1 MIKYNSKGFTLI
13 ELLVVTAIVG
23 VLAVLSATVFN
34 SILKS
39 QNKTA
44 VINEARQNGDL
55 AMDKFERDIKQASNV
70 TFDIAIPTKVEI
82 ELDGPD
88 AIWRCDDPIIG
99 EITRDYNGS
108 VGSVLNQDA
117 ITGIKLIAGSCK
129 FTVRGT
135 GQSQLVTWEFDLTQR
150 RTSAGKAEFEIE
162 VPFRTSVGTRA
173 TR

>member
-1 MIKYNSKGFTLI
+1 MVSDNSKGFTLI

-55 AMDKFERDIKQASNV
+55 AMDKFERDIKQARNV
-70 TFDIAIPTKVEI
+70 NLTSATEVEI
-82 ELDGPD
+82 VLDGPN
-88 AIWRCDDPIIG
+88 AIWVCNG
-99 EITRDYNGS
+99 NNITRQGE
-108 VGSVLNQDA
+108 SVLNRDA
-117 ITGIKLIAGSCK
+117 ITGIMLVTNSCE
-129 FTVRGT
+129 FSVSGT
-135 GQSQLVTWEFDLTQR
+135 GQIQLVTWKFKLTQR
-150 RTSAGKAEFEIE
+150 RVSVGKAEFEIE

>member
-1 MIKYNSKGFTLI
+1 MISTHSKGFTLI
-13 ELLVVTAIVG
+13 ELLVVTALVG

-70 TFDIAIPTKVEI
+70 TFDSPIPPSTKVTKVTI
-82 ELDGPD
+82 DLDGPVD
-88 AIWRCDDPIIG
+88 AIWECTG
-99 EITRDYNGS
+99 NEITRNS
-108 VGSVLNQDA
+108 LSVLNQDTTNGIML
-117 ITGIKLIAGSCK
+117 ITDSCEFIEGGSS
-129 FTVRGT
+129 
-135 GQSQLVTWEFDLTQR
+135 QSQLVTWEFDLTQR
-150 RTSAGKAEFEIE
+150 RTSVGKAEFEIK

-173 TR
+173 NK

>member
-1 MIKYNSKGFTLI
+1 MITTHSKGFTLI

-23 VLAVLSATVFN
+23 VLAVVSATVFN

-70 TFDIAIPTKVEI
+70 TFDILIPTEVKI

-88 AIWRCDDPIIG
+88 AIWECVNIAGVD
-99 EITRDYNGS
+99 EIRRNTK
-108 VGSVLNQDA
+108 SVLNQDP
-117 ITGIKLIAGSCK
+117 ISGIKLIAGSCK
-129 FTVRGT
+129 FAVSGT
-135 GQSQLVTWEFDLTQR
+135 GQSQLVTWEFKLTQR
-150 RTSAGKAEFEIE
+150 RTSVGKAEFEIE

>member
-1 MIKYNSKGFTLI
+1 MITTHSKGFTLI

-70 TFDIAIPTKVEI
+70 TPIGITTTVVTID
-82 ELDGPD
+82 LDGPD
-88 AIWRCDDPIIG
+88 AIWRCDDPIVG

-108 VGSVLNQDA
+108 VGSVLNRDS

-129 FTVRGT
+129 FIVRGT

-150 RTSAGKAEFEIE
+150 RTSAGKAEFEIK

-173 TR
+173 NK